1 MHRYR
6 IEFLAIDLHKIRFP
20 DFGKDE
26 LEIRFL
32 PRSRCRACDSIF
44 ADSSLSRSYLSPLF
58 ARHLQFLK
66 AQGRERKERNSGMKV
81 RRKKKRRIESFE
93 EPLIFSPSLLLRGW
107 HRSLFFLCSSTFF
120 LRMQPQLTL
129 SPLFLPCR
137 PSVANRIWFSMA
149 EPAERIKLG

>member
-6 IEFLAIDLHKIRFP
+6 FEFLAIDLHKIRFP

-120 LRMQPQLTL
+120 SAHATSAHSL
-129 SPLFLPCR
+129 SLLFFCPVVRRSQIGFGL
-137 PSVANRIWFSMA
+137 AWLNRQN
-149 EPAERIKLG
+149 E